1 MSTAPKFAEIDVDG
15 PDARSFLH
23 SQLSSDVQALDV
35 GAGQFA
41 CYLNVDG
48 RVQSLGFLRRTAEAS
63 FRWLMPADNAEAV
76 AKRLTMYKLRA
87 KCSVTYASADVA
99 RVGADSDSHGA
110 NVVAVEDGPG
120 AAYASGQVGTVSI
133 AGIPT
138 HIAAGSGMTGSHW
151 WNACIE
157 AGIPWLTGAA
167 QNEHLPQ
174 ALGLQR
180 LSAFSLKKGCYP
192 GQEIVARTH
201 YLGRVKRRLAWIDAG
216 ALPAGTALS
225 HADTDIGTIV
235 ASGDAR
241 SLAVLRE
248 GEYITLDAAGR
259 AAGFS
264 SWCDSDLP

>member
-15 PDARSFLH
+15 PYAHSFLH

-48 RVQSLGFLRRTAEAS
+48 RVQSLGFLRRTAEAN
-63 FRWLMPADNAEAV
+63 FRWLLPADNAEAV

-87 KCSVTYASADVA
+87 KCTVTQALVDVA
-99 RVGADSDSHGA
+99 AGADA
-110 NVVAVEDGPG
+110 
-120 AAYASGQVGTVSI
+120 SI

-138 HIAAGSGMTGSHW
+138 HIAAGSGVTDPQW
-151 WNACIE
+151 WNACIA
-157 AGIPWLTGAA
+157 AGVPWLTGAA

-201 YLGRVKRRLAWIDAG
+201 YLGRVKRRLAWVDAG
-216 ALPAGTALS
+216 ALPVGTALS

-235 ASGDAR
+235 ASGDVR

-248 GEYITLDAAGR
+248 GEYITLDAGGR
-259 AAGFS
+259 AVGFS
-264 SWCDSDLP
+264 GWCDINHP